1 MEDRMN
7 IRDARVLLTG
17 AAGGIGTAT
26 ALALARAGAQL
37 AVAGRTEVALQKL
50 CEEIRAH
57 DGRVQPVV
65 ADLASFAGRQA
76 LAEEA
81 TRRLGGVDLLVNL
94 AGQLDFVPFETE
106 DPVAIERLMQV
117 NLIAPIQLTRLLLP
131 AMLKQGRGRIVNV
144 GSAFGSI
151 AFPYFA
157 VYSSS
162 KFGLRGF
169 SQALRRELDGSG
181 VGVTYIAPRA
191 TRTPLNSSAVVR
203 MNEALKV
210 DMDPPEQVAAA
221 IVRAIEQ
228 ERAEVYL
235 GWPEKL
241 FVRLNAI
248 LPGLVDGAL
257 RKQHAIMRKFAHG
270 A

>member
-1 MEDRMN
+1 MN
-7 IRDARVLLTG
+7 LRNARVLLTG
-17 AAGGIGTAT
+17 AAGGIGAAT
-26 ALALARAGAQL
+26 AHALARAGAQL
-37 AVAGRTEVALQKL
+37 AVAGRTGAELQKL
-50 CEEIRAH
+50 CAGIGAH
-57 DGRVQPVV
+57 GGKAQPVI

-94 AGQLDFVPFETE
+94 AGQLDFTPFEAE

-151 AFPYFA
+151 GFPYFA

-169 SQALRRELDGSG
+169 SQALRRELHGSG
-181 VGVTYIAPRA
+181 VGVTYVAPRA
-191 TRTPLNSSAVVR
+191 TRTPLNPGAVVR
-203 MNEALKV
+203 MNEVLKV
-210 DMDPPEQVAAA
+210 AMDPPEQVAAA

-241 FVRLNAI
+241 FTRLNAI

>member
-1 MEDRMN
+1 MN
-7 IRDARVLLTG
+7 LKDSRVLLTG
-17 AAGGIGTAT
+17 AAGGIGAAT
-26 ALALARAGAQL
+26 ALQLARAGAQL
-37 AVAGRTEVALQKL
+37 VVADRTEASLQKL
-50 CEEIRAH
+50 CAEIGTHGGRA
-57 DGRVQPVV
+57 QPVV
-65 ADLASFAGRQA
+65 ADLASSAGRQA
-76 LAEEA
+76 LAEET
-81 TRRLGGVDLLVNL
+81 TRQLGGVDLLVNI
-94 AGQLDFVPFETE
+94 AGLLDFTPFEVE
-106 DPVAIERLMQV
+106 DPAAIERLMQV

-131 AMLKQGRGRIVNV
+131 GMLKQDHGRVVNV
-144 GSAFGSI
+144 GSTFGSI

-203 MNEALKV
+203 MNKALKV
-210 DMDPPEQVAAA
+210 AMDPPEQAAAA
-221 IVRAIEQ
+221 IIRAIEQ

-248 LPGLVDGAL
+248 LPGLVDGVL
-257 RKQHAIMRKFAHG
+257 RKQHEIMHKFAHG

>member
-1 MEDRMN
+1 
-7 IRDARVLLTG
+7 
-17 AAGGIGTAT
+17 
-26 ALALARAGAQL
+26 
-37 AVAGRTEVALQKL
+37 
-50 CEEIRAH
+50 
-57 DGRVQPVV
+57 VV
-65 ADLASFAGRQA
+65 
-76 LAEEA
+76 
-81 TRRLGGVDLLVNL
+81 
-94 AGQLDFVPFETE
+94 
-106 DPVAIERLMQV
+106 IERLMQV
-117 NLIAPIQLTRLLLP
+117 NLVAPIQLTRMLLP

-144 GSAFGSI
+144 GSTFGSI
-151 AFPYFA
+151 GFPYFA

-191 TRTPLNSSAVVR
+191 TRTPLNSNAVVR
-203 MNEALKV
+203 MNQALKV
-210 DMDPPEQVAAA
+210 AMDPPEQVAAA

>member
-1 MEDRMN
+1 MN
-7 IRDARVLLTG
+7 LKDTRVLLTG
-17 AAGGIGTAT
+17 ATGGIGATT
-26 ALALARAGAQL
+26 ALQLARAGAQL
-37 AVAGRTEVALQKL
+37 TVADRNEAALQKL
-50 CEEIRAH
+50 CVEIGVHGGRA
-57 DGRVQPVV
+57 QPVV
-65 ADLASFAGRQA
+65 ADLASSVGRQA

-81 TRRLGGVDLLVNL
+81 TRRLGGVDLLVNI
-94 AGQLDFVPFETE
+94 AGLLDFVPFEAE

-117 NLIAPIQLTRLLLP
+117 NLIAPIQLTRMLLP
-131 AMLKQGRGRIVNV
+131 AMLKQNRGRIVNV
-144 GSAFGSI
+144 GSTFGSI
-151 AFPYFA
+151 GFPFFA
-157 VYSSS
+157 AYSSS

-169 SQALRRELDGSG
+169 SQALRRELHGSG

-210 DMDPPEQVAAA
+210 AMDPPEQVAAA

-257 RKQHAIMRKFAHG
+257 RKQHDIMRKFAHG

>member
-1 MEDRMN
+1 MN
-7 IRDARVLLTG
+7 LKDARVLLTG
-17 AAGGIGTAT
+17 AAGGIGAAT
-26 ALALARAGAQL
+26 ALQLARAGAQL
-37 AVAGRTEVALQKL
+37 VVADRNGAALQKL
-50 CEEIRAH
+50 CDEIHVHGGKA
-57 DGRVQPVV
+57 QPMV
-65 ADLASFAGRQA
+65 ADLAGSPGRQA
-76 LAEEA
+76 LAEAA
-81 TRRLGGVDLLVNL
+81 TERLRGVDLLVNI
-94 AGQLDFVPFETE
+94 AGLLDFAPFEAE
-106 DPVAIERLMQV
+106 DPAVIERLMQV
-117 NLIAPIQLTRLLLP
+117 NLIAPIQLTRMLLP
-131 AMLKQGRGRIVNV
+131 AMLRQGSGRIVNV
-144 GSAFGSI
+144 GSTFGSI

-191 TRTPLNSSAVVR
+191 TRTPLNSNAVVR

-210 DMDPPEQVAAA
+210 AMDSPEQVARA

-248 LPGLVDGAL
+248 LPRLVDGAL
-257 RKQHAIMRKFAHG
+257 RKQHKIMRKFAHG

>member
-1 MEDRMN
+1 MN
-7 IRDARVLLTG
+7 LKDARVLLTG
-17 AAGGIGTAT
+17 AAGGIGAAT
-26 ALALARAGAQL
+26 ALQLARAGAQL
-37 AVAGRTEVALQKL
+37 AVAGRTEAALQKL
-50 CEEIRAH
+50 CAEIGAH
-57 DGRVQPVV
+57 GGKAQSVV

-81 TRRLGGVDLLVNL
+81 TRRLGSVDLLVNI
-94 AGQLDFVPFETE
+94 AGLLDFTPFEAA
-106 DPVAIERLMQV
+106 DPVVIERIMQV
-117 NLIAPIQLTRLLLP
+117 NLIAPIQLTRMLLP
-131 AMLKQGRGRIVNV
+131 VMLKQGRGRIVNV
-144 GSAFGSI
+144 GSTFGSI

-210 DMDPPEQVAAA
+210 AMDPPEQVAVA

-241 FVRLNAI
+241 FVRLNAV
-248 LPGLVDGAL
+248 LPRLVDGAL
-257 RKQHAIMRKFAHG
+257 RKQHEIMRKFAHG

>member
-1 MEDRMN
+1 
-7 IRDARVLLTG
+7 
-17 AAGGIGTAT
+17 
-26 ALALARAGAQL
+26 
-37 AVAGRTEVALQKL
+37 
-50 CEEIRAH
+50 
-57 DGRVQPVV
+57 
-65 ADLASFAGRQA
+65 
-76 LAEEA
+76 
-81 TRRLGGVDLLVNL
+81 VDLLVNI
-94 AGQLDFVPFETE
+94 AGLLDFTPFEAE
-106 DPVAIERLMQV
+106 DPVSIERLMQV
-117 NLIAPIQLTRLLLP
+117 NLIAPIQLARLLLP

-144 GSAFGSI
+144 GSTFGSI
-151 AFPYFA
+151 GFPFFA
-157 VYSSS
+157 AYSSS

-169 SQALRRELDGSG
+169 SQALRRELHGSG

-210 DMDPPEQVAAA
+210 AMDPPEQVAAA

>member
-1 MEDRMN
+1 MN
-7 IRDARVLLTG
+7 LKDTRVLLTG
-17 AAGGIGTAT
+17 AAGGIGAAT
-26 ALALARAGAQL
+26 AHALARAGAQL
-37 AVAGRTEVALQKL
+37 AVAGRTGAELQKL
-50 CEEIRAH
+50 CAGIGAH
-57 DGRVQPVV
+57 GGKAQPVI
-65 ADLASFAGRQA
+65 ADLGSFAGRQA

-94 AGQLDFVPFETE
+94 AGQLAFTPFEAE

-151 AFPYFA
+151 GFPYFA

-169 SQALRRELDGSG
+169 SQALRRELHGSG

-210 DMDPPEQVAAA
+210 AMDPPEQVAAA

-228 ERAEVYL
+228 ERTEVYL

-241 FVRLNAI
+241 FTRLNAI

>member
-1 MEDRMN
+1 MN
-7 IRDARVLLTG
+7 LKDARVLLTG
-17 AAGGIGTAT
+17 AAGGIGAAT
-26 ALALARAGAQL
+26 ALQLARAGAQL
-37 AVAGRTEVALQKL
+37 VVADRTETAIQKL
-50 CEEIRAH
+50 CTDIGTQGGRA
-57 DGRVQPVV
+57 QPVV
-65 ADLASFAGRQA
+65 ADLASFTGRQV

-81 TRRLGGVDLLVNL
+81 IRRLGGVDLLVNI
-94 AGQLDFVPFETE
+94 AGLLDFAPFEVE

-117 NLIAPIQLTRLLLP
+117 NLIAPIQLARALLP
-131 AMLKQGRGRIVNV
+131 AMLKQSRGRIVNV
-144 GSAFGSI
+144 GSTFGSI
-151 AFPYFA
+151 GFPYFA

-169 SQALRRELDGSG
+169 SQALRREIDGSG

-210 DMDPPEQVAAA
+210 AMDPPEQVAMA

-257 RKQHAIMRKFAHG
+257 RKQHEIMRKFAHG

>member
-1 MEDRMN
+1 MN
-7 IRDARVLLTG
+7 LKNTRVLLTG
-17 AAGGIGTAT
+17 AAGGIGATT
-26 ALALARAGAQL
+26 ALQLARAGAQL
-37 AVAGRTEVALQKL
+37 VVADRSEAALQKL
-50 CEEIRAH
+50 CAEIGVQGGKA
-57 DGRVQPVV
+57 QPVV
-65 ADLASFAGRQA
+65 ADLAGSTGRHA

-81 TRRLGGVDLLVNL
+81 TRQLGGVDLLVNI
-94 AGQLDFVPFETE
+94 AGLLDFTPFEAE

-144 GSAFGSI
+144 GSTFGSI
-151 AFPYFA
+151 GFPYFA
-157 VYSSS
+157 AYSSS

-169 SQALRRELDGSG
+169 SQALRRELDSSG
-181 VGVTYIAPRA
+181 VGVTYVAPRA

-210 DMDPPEQVAAA
+210 AMDPPEQVAAA

-241 FVRLNAI
+241 FVRLNAV

-257 RKQHAIMRKFAHG
+257 RKQHDIMRKFAHG

>member
-1 MEDRMN
+1 MN
-7 IRDARVLLTG
+7 LKDARVLLTG
-17 AAGGIGTAT
+17 AAGGIGAAT
-26 ALALARAGAQL
+26 ALQLARAGAQL
-37 AVAGRTEVALQKL
+37 VVADRTEAVLQKL
-50 CEEIRAH
+50 CAEISAH
-57 DGRVQPVV
+57 GGKAQPVV
-65 ADLASFAGRQA
+65 ADLASSTGRHA
-76 LAEEA
+76 IAEEA
-81 TRRLGGVDLLVNL
+81 TRRLGGVDLLVNI
-94 AGQLDFVPFETE
+94 AGLLDFAPFEAE

-117 NLIAPIQLTRLLLP
+117 NLIAPIQLTRMLLP

-144 GSAFGSI
+144 GSTFGSI
-151 AFPYFA
+151 GFPYFA

-169 SQALRRELDGSG
+169 SQALRRELHGTG

-210 DMDPPEQVAAA
+210 AMDPPEQVAAA
-221 IVRAIEQ
+221 IVGAIEQ
-228 ERAEVYL
+228 ERAEAYL

-248 LPGLVDGAL
+248 LPRLVDGAL
-257 RKQHAIMRKFAHG
+257 RKQHEIMRKFAHG

>member
-1 MEDRMN
+1 MN
-7 IRDARVLLTG
+7 LGNARVLLTG
-17 AAGGIGTAT
+17 AAGGIGAAT

-37 AVAGRTEVALQKL
+37 AVAGRTGAELQKL
-50 CEEIRAH
+50 CTGIGAH
-57 DGRVQPVV
+57 GGKAQPVI
-65 ADLASFAGRQA
+65 ADLGSFAGRQA

-81 TRRLGGVDLLVNL
+81 TRRLGGVDLLVNI
-94 AGQLDFVPFETE
+94 AGLLDFTPFEAE
-106 DPVAIERLMQV
+106 DPVSIERLMQV
-117 NLIAPIQLTRLLLP
+117 NLIAPIQLARLLLP

-144 GSAFGSI
+144 GSTFGSI
-151 AFPYFA
+151 GFPFFA
-157 VYSSS
+157 AYSSS

-169 SQALRRELDGSG
+169 SQALRRELHGSG

-203 MNEALKV
+203 MNEA
-210 DMDPPEQVAAA
+210 QVAAA

>member
-1 MEDRMN
+1 MN
-7 IRDARVLLTG
+7 LKDTRVLLTG
-17 AAGGIGTAT
+17 AAGGIGAAT
-26 ALALARAGAQL
+26 ALQLARAGAQL
-37 AVAGRTEVALQKL
+37 AVAGRTGAELQKL
-50 CEEIRAH
+50 CAGIGAH
-57 DGRVQPVV
+57 GGKAQPVI

-81 TRRLGGVDLLVNL
+81 TRRLGGVDLLVNI
-94 AGQLDFVPFETE
+94 AGLLDFAPFEAE

-117 NLIAPIQLTRLLLP
+117 NLIAPIQLTRALLP

-151 AFPYFA
+151 GFPYFS

-169 SQALRRELDGSG
+169 SQALRRELHGSG
-181 VGVTYIAPRA
+181 VGVTYVAPRA

-203 MNEALKV
+203 MNQALKV
-210 DMDPPEQVAAA
+210 AMDPPEQVAAA
-221 IVRAIEQ
+221 IVLAIEQ

-241 FVRLNAI
+241 FVRLNAV
-248 LPGLVDGAL
+248 LPRLVDGAL
-257 RKQHAIMRKFAHG
+257 RKQHEIMRKFAHG

>member
-1 MEDRMN
+1 MN
-7 IRDARVLLTG
+7 LGNARVLLTG
-17 AAGGIGTAT
+17 AAGGIGAAT

-37 AVAGRTEVALQKL
+37 AVAGRTGAELQKL
-50 CEEIRAH
+50 CTGIGAQ
-57 DGRVQPVV
+57 GGKAQPVI

-81 TRRLGGVDLLVNL
+81 TRRLGGVDLLVNI
-94 AGQLDFVPFETE
+94 AGLLDFTPFEAE
-106 DPVAIERLMQV
+106 DPVSIERLMQV
-117 NLIAPIQLTRLLLP
+117 NLIAPIQLARLLLP

-151 AFPYFA
+151 GFPYFA

-169 SQALRRELDGSG
+169 SQALRRELHGSG
-181 VGVTYIAPRA
+181 VGVTYVAPRA

-210 DMDPPEQVAAA
+210 AMDPPEQVAAA

-228 ERAEVYL
+228 ERTEVYL

-241 FVRLNAI
+241 FTRLNAI

>member
-1 MEDRMN
+1 MN
-7 IRDARVLLTG
+7 LKNARVLLTG
-17 AAGGIGTAT
+17 ATGGIGAAT
-26 ALALARAGAQL
+26 ARELARAGAQL
-37 AVAGRTEVALQKL
+37 AVADRNGEALQKL
-50 CEEIRAH
+50 CSEIIAHGGRA
-57 DGRVQPVV
+57 QPVV
-65 ADLASFAGRQA
+65 ADLGGSAERQA

-81 TRRLGGVDLLVNL
+81 SRRLGGVDLLVNI
-94 AGQLDFVPFETE
+94 AGLLDFTPFEAE
-106 DPVAIERLMQV
+106 DPAAIERLMQV
-117 NLIAPIQLTRLLLP
+117 NLIAPIQLARLLLP
-131 AMLKQGRGRIVNV
+131 AMLRQARGRIVNV
-144 GSAFGSI
+144 GSTFGSI
-151 AFPYFA
+151 GFPFFA
-157 VYSSS
+157 AYSAS

-169 SQALRRELDGSG
+169 SQALRRELHGSG

-210 DMDPPEQVAAA
+210 AMDPPEQVAAA
-221 IVRAIEQ
+221 IVRAIGQ
-228 ERAEVYL
+228 ERDEVYL

-257 RKQHAIMRKFAHG
+257 RKQHAIMHKFAHG

>member
-1 MEDRMN
+1 MN
-7 IRDARVLLTG
+7 LRDTRVLLTG
-17 AAGGIGTAT
+17 AAGGIGAAT
-26 ALALARAGAQL
+26 ALQLARAGAQL
-37 AVAGRTEVALQKL
+37 AVAGRSEAALQKL
-50 CEEIRAH
+50 CAEIGAHGGRA
-57 DGRVQPVV
+57 QPVV
-65 ADLASFAGRQA
+65 VDLASFAGRQA
-76 LAEEA
+76 LADEA
-81 TRRLGGVDLLVNL
+81 ARRLGGVDLLVNI
-94 AGQLDFVPFETE
+94 AGLLDFTPFEAE

-117 NLIAPIQLTRLLLP
+117 NLIAPIQLARLLLP

-144 GSAFGSI
+144 GSTFGSI

-181 VGVTYIAPRA
+181 VGVTYVAPRA

-210 DMDPPEQVAAA
+210 AMDPPEQVAAA

-241 FVRLNAI
+241 FVRLNAA
-248 LPGLVDGAL
+248 LPRLVDGAL
-257 RKQHAIMRKFAHG
+257 RKQREIMRKFAHG

>member
-1 MEDRMN
+1 MN
-7 IRDARVLLTG
+7 LRDTRVLLTG
-17 AAGGIGTAT
+17 AAGGIGAAT

-37 AVAGRTEVALQKL
+37 VVAGRAEAALQKL
-50 CEEIRAH
+50 CAEIVAHGGRA
-57 DGRVQPVV
+57 QPVV
-65 ADLASFAGRQA
+65 ADLAGSAGRQA

-81 TRRLGGVDLLVNL
+81 SRRLGGVDLLVNI
-94 AGQLDFVPFETE
+94 AGLLDFTPFEAE
-106 DPVAIERLMQV
+106 DPMAIERLMQV
-117 NLIAPIQLTRLLLP
+117 NLIAPIQLARLLLP

-144 GSAFGSI
+144 GSTFGSI

-169 SQALRRELDGSG
+169 SQALRRELHGSG
-181 VGVTYIAPRA
+181 VGVTYVAPRA
-191 TRTPLNSSAVVR
+191 TRTSLNSSAVVR
-203 MNEALKV
+203 MNETLKV
-210 DMDPPEQVAAA
+210 AMDPPEQVAAA

-228 ERAEVYL
+228 ERHEVYL

-241 FVRLNAI
+241 FVRINAV

-257 RKQHAIMRKFAHG
+257 RKQQAIMRKFAHG
-270 A
+270 D